1 MATVT
6 LVADQARHVRTPEEI
21 IANIDGSA
29 KEKAAAEPKAELKPA
44 KAPKPTHKT
53 LLPSLVKPAKEA
65 IEDMFDEADRRDPD
79 KVRETVVLVDG
90 QEQQKAAIRDQGKQ
104 RARTFTLIVDFIHI
118 LHYLWIAAKAL
129 RSSAF
134 QRLWV
139 AYYAS
144 KLLRCKTDRD
154 VSRIAAGITRCATN
168 SKLAGKALASVRKCT
183 RYLLANKA
191 HLHYATYLALGY
203 PIATGA
209 IEGAIRYL
217 LRDRMDITGASWG
230 LPCGGA
236 FRD

>member
-1 MATVT
+1 MRKDALRDATRKAAEKEANQNAQTPGKGDPMAPKKLRNHDKRMATVT

-134 QRLWV
+134 QWLWV

-154 VSRIAAGITRCATN
+154 AT
-168 SKLAGKALASVRKCT
+168 
-183 RYLLANKA
+183 
-191 HLHYATYLALGY
+191 
-203 PIATGA
+203 
-209 IEGAIRYL
+209 
-217 LRDRMDITGASWG
+217 
-230 LPCGGA
+230 
-236 FRD
+236 